1 MSGENVDVEPR
12 EILTRPGRAPD
23 AVVRYGPHPEHLVDV
38 HLPAAGRDSGPAPVV
53 VLLHGGFWRQ
63 EFDRT
68 HLRPMA
74 EALAQSGYIVATPEF
89 RRSGGDGGWPATFR
103 DVHAALG
110 SMTRCLD
117 EAAPGRADPDP
128 VTVVGHSAGGHLAIW
143 TCLQPDAPR
152 VRAVV
157 ALAPVADLYEAH
169 RRGLGDGAV
178 AALMG
183 GGPDDHPEEYAAA
196 DAAHLLTTRADD
208 DMPVVVVHG
217 TEDDRVPVDMSR
229 SLTNVD
235 LRELPGV
242 EHFGLIDPR
251 SRAWA
256 DVLDAIGAPRR

>member
-1 MSGENVDVEPR
+1 MDPR

-23 AVVRYGPHPEHLVDV
+23 AVVRYGPHSEHLVDV
-38 HLPAAGRDSGPAPVV
+38 HLPAARGDTSGPASVV

-74 EALAQSGYIVATPEF
+74 EALTALGFVVATPEF
-89 RRSGGDGGWPATFR
+89 RRSGGDGGWPMTFR

-117 EAAPGRADPDP
+117 EAAPGRADPDSA
-128 VTVVGHSAGGHLAIW
+128 VVVGHSAGGHLAIW
-143 TCLQPDAPR
+143 ACLQPDAPR

-157 ALAPVADLYEAH
+157 ALAPVADLYEAY
-169 RRGLGDGAV
+169 RRELGDGAV
-178 AALMG
+178 AALMD
-183 GGPDDHPEEYAAA
+183 GGPDDHPEEYAMA
-196 DAAHLLTTRADD
+196 DAAHLLTAHTD

-217 TEDDRVPVDMSR
+217 SDDDRVPADMSR
-229 SLTNVD
+229 TLTNVD
-235 LRELPGV
+235 LRELPGI

-251 SRAWA
+251 SPAWP
-256 DVLDAIGAPRR
+256 DVVDAILHPRR